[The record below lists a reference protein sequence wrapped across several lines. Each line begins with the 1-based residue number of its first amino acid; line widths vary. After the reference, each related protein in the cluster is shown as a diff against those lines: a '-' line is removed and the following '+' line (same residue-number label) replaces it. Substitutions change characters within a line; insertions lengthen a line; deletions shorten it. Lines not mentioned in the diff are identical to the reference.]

1 MQMVRE
7 NIFDKIIISS
17 GIDENKQDYLNN
29 LLYIILYKNYTV
41 GLDLWYR

>member
-17 GIDENKQDYLNN
+17 EIDENKQDCLNN
-29 LLYIILYKNYTV
+29 LLYIILYKILY
-41 GLDLWYR
+41 